1 MAKFLDV
8 NSSGVITQYST
19 ISSGNSSV
27 QNDTTNANKV
37 IETNSNGKLDVSLL
51 WADDIASL
59 TTALATDEMIMIS
72 TFLKG

>member
-1 MAKFLDV
+1 MAKYLDV

-51 WADDIASL
+51 WSSDIV
-59 TTALATDEMIMIS
+59 ALATDEMIMIS

>member
-51 WADDIASL
+51 WSSDIV
-59 TTALATDEMIMIS
+59 ALATDEMIMIS